1 MPGHRHEENAPP
13 RRVPPHGARGSG
25 SHASTARVGV
35 AVPLRP
41 VDGGADD
48 PAGVLRE
55 RDGGTGRDAVLLVRA
70 QIRAA
75 VELATALTKEFVPC
89 GMAATVAVWSRA
101 PPPLDRFRA

>member
-70 QIRAA
+70 QIRLRCGGPPAKFFAA
-75 VELATALTKEFVPC
+75 ASLTRWFLALP
-89 GMAATVAVWSRA
+89 S
-101 PPPLDRFRA
+101 PPLL